1 MHCMLVMIAF
11 SIIAIACVYSIL
23 NKKREHFYPG
33 FQIPPI
39 VMTDTVAVMPPSYKR
54 VPLYALNPGPIQGE
68 FIDES
73 EPSPPK
79 KPRQPPASKNPE
91 PDEPAAKN
99 PEPVEPAAKNPEPV
113 EPAAKNPEP
122 GNHGGDSGAGHA
134 APPADGSA
142 FQVHDEKS
150 SLHQAF
156 TDGEM
161 LSATKLDPIFKKLDL
176 PSSSVL
182 IEKLTVANAY
192 NPGQPPEKKLSAAY
206 LVLATLGKLKVLPA
220 EKFATECPNHSKQGS
235 EDEHCNAAGKAYG
248 LIKYNSVMKNE
259 NKVEELLTKYGANK
273 FDLTPAEMMTLWSTN
288 EHHNLHCCLIPGGVV
303 GNAVHMTSLNNR
315 AHVFGDMCQ
324 NPSSC
329 KHAEIDDPVKDLNC
343 DWPEWRTYDKGIT
356 GDGSLCKDGW
366 FGGYNDTGR
375 HWQGGW
381 YRDVMK
387 LKTTL
392 GLT

>member
-1 MHCMLVMIAF
+1 MLVMIAVSVISIACLF
-11 SIIAIACVYSIL
+11 SILDKTC
-23 NKKREHFYPG
+23 EHFYPG
-33 FQIPPI
+33 FRMPPI
-39 VMTDTVAVMPPSYKR
+39 VMTDTVAVIPPSYNR
-54 VPLYALNPGPIQGE
+54 VLPYAPNPGPIQGE

-91 PDEPAAKN
+91 P
-99 PEPVEPAAKNPEPV
+99 VEPAAKNPEPV
-113 EPAAKNPEP
+113 EPAAKNPAPPEQPEP
-122 GNHGGDSGAGHA
+122 ANHGGASHA
-134 APPADGSA
+134 AAPTDGSA
-142 FQVHDEKS
+142 FPVHDEKS
-150 SLHQAF
+150 SLHQSF

-176 PSSSVL
+176 PSSSDM
-182 IEKLTVANAY
+182 IDKLTKANAY

-206 LVLATLGKLKVLPA
+206 LVLAMLGKLKVLPA
-220 EKFATECPNHSKQGS
+220 EKFATECPNHSKEGS
-235 EDEHCNAAGKAYG
+235 EDGSCKAAGKAYG
-248 LIKYNSVMKNE
+248 LIKYNSVMKKWE
-259 NKVEELLTKYGANK
+259 KVKELLTKYGANQ
-273 FDLTPAEMMTLWSTN
+273 FDLTPDQMMTLWSTN
-288 EHHNLHCCLIPGGVV
+288 EHHNLHCCLVPSGVV

-315 AHVFGDMCQ
+315 AHVFGDMCS

-329 KHAEIDDPVKDLNC
+329 KHPEIDDAAKDLVC
-343 DWPEWRTYDKGIT
+343 DWPEWRNYDRGIT

-366 FGGYNDTGR
+366 YGGYNDTGR